1 MAEPT
6 ENNLSDYLQDIGDFI
21 SDSAQQVADTDQ
33 EFMDEYYN
41 EYPEK
46 SANTALGI
54 LSAFPAAGGARLFNL
69 IKNNSKALPNMVKDS
84 DVMLPLL
91 QTLGLGAGTLGSG
104 IEMRERRE
112 NEADTI
118 GYRRMSDHPDHPE
131 FQERPSL
138 TDFGGFFNTPD
149 HPDHPDFQ
157 SDRGTVIMS
166 EPHPYTGERI
176 KRIGYRNIS
185 DHPDFHSQKKA
196 DFHSQKKANGG
207 ELSNLNEI
215 YNLLNSEY
223 VTREGLNPDTP
234 KLDALAK
241 SFLPVNE
248 DGTLNYGEAAM
259 AITPLGW
266 VARLDKINDARRIA
280 QKQFKVGVDLS
291 SPTEQAAAKKVL
303 DRLKR
308 QEADEFTPKQLSE
321 YAAMKNKK
329 VGTEI
334 AAKKGIATLRGTL
347 ETAGEVASKKAE
359 QANIKGS
366 AQGLDALFDA
376 LNK

>member
-112 NEADTI
+112 NEAAEMGI
-118 GYRRMSDHPDHPE
+118 P
-131 FQERPSL
+131 F
-138 TDFGGFFNTPD
+138 
-149 HPDHPDFQ
+149 
-157 SDRGTVIMS
+157 S
-166 EPHPYTGERI
+166 EPPEL
-176 KRIGYRNIS
+176 
-185 DHPDFHSQKKA
+185 
-196 DFHSQKKANGG
+196 QKKANGG

-291 SPTEQAAAKKVL
+291 SPTEQAAAKKV
-303 DRLKR
+303 
-308 QEADEFTPKQLSE
+308 
-321 YAAMKNKK
+321 
-329 VGTEI
+329 GTEI
-334 AAKKGIATLRGTL
+334 AAKKVIATLRGTL